1 MSDQEQTLPLLPS
14 VAEEINRLH
23 SEALSSAAES
33 RNALCTATV
42 VAWRAGQLL
51 LGEKQRVRRAM
62 GPGAWDL
69 WITRHF
75 TGSLRTAQRY
85 MRLAKMV
92 HDVAVLQ
99 GMSLR
104 QVYSRLNIA
113 TEPKSD
119 KAAMAIAPL
128 PRHTILATRLLGVLK
143 TKPNTLPPELQK
155 SYQQDLLP
163 LYERLRLLFET
174 GSKSR

>member
-1 MSDQEQTLPLLPS
+1 
-14 VAEEINRLH
+14 
-23 SEALSSAAES
+23 
-33 RNALCTATV
+33 
-42 VAWRAGQLL
+42 
-51 LGEKQRVRRAM
+51 
-62 GPGAWDL
+62 
-69 WITRHF
+69 
-75 TGSLRTAQRY
+75 

-92 HDVAVLQ
+92 NDVSVLQ

-155 SYQQDLLP
+155 SYQQDLRR
-163 LYERLRLLFET
+163 YT
-174 GSKSR
+174 NGSGCYSKPAPNRDRRVLTSFAIRE